1 MSPNVWIALTALAMA
16 SLVHVIA
23 VVVWLTRLDMRLKM
37 AEASLVDMKG
47 SGERLVRIE
56 SEMTGLRDD
65 VRNISAGLDWL
76 RAVPGYSPPHKGQ
89 KA

>member
-1 MSPNVWIALTALAMA
+1 MIANAFIALTALAMA

-37 AEASLVDMKG
+37 AEGALNDMKG
-47 SGERLVRIE
+47 SGERLMRIE
-56 SEMTGLRDD
+56 TEMNGLRDD
-65 VRNISAGLDWL
+65 VRHIGAGLEWL
-76 RAVPGYSPPHKGQ
+76 RNVPGYSPPTRSA